1 MNRTGNLPNTAMS
14 YGSGANSVVFLVTI
28 GVPFRRLLFSPKVF
42 GYLEET
48 RLSCGLLSFT
58 DRVTGNN
65 WNKLLTFS
73 FGILHGILSDS
84 NLRYLNF
91 HLVS

>member
-1 MNRTGNLPNTAMS
+1 M
-14 YGSGANSVVFLVTI
+14 VFLVTI
-28 GVPFRRLLFSPKVF
+28 GVQFRRLLFSPKVF

-48 RLSCGLLSFT
+48 RSSCGLLSFT

-84 NLRYLNF
+84 IPQLSPGFIVESPLTDS
-91 HLVS
+91 VST